1 MVLIKTPG
9 SNQRGP
15 GRPRGDSDL
24 PERLL
29 LAAEAA
35 FVTASYEAASLRAIA
50 RAAECDVSMVA
61 HYFGSKAQLWQAVID
76 SLAERRHAVLEDMQ
90 RRVNKL
96 TGARARL
103 QCALE
108 CMFDHIAADMSVTR
122 MLLREAADASSR
134 AGYIEERLT
143 GPVVAAYRPLWEA
156 AMRDG
161 VIAQADVMVVHTSA
175 VGAIS
180 AVVALRATIAHF
192 NHQKRS
198 LPELRQ
204 EVCGWLLGPVVVG
217 V

>member
-9 SNQRGP
+9 SNLRGP

-90 RRVNKL
+90 RRVNKQV
-96 TGARARL
+96 GSRARL

-134 AGYIEERLT
+134 AGYIEERLA

-161 VIAQADVMVVHTSA
+161 VIAQADVMVVHTWV

-204 EVCGWLLGPVVVG
+204 ELCVWLLGPLAAG
-217 V
+217 Q